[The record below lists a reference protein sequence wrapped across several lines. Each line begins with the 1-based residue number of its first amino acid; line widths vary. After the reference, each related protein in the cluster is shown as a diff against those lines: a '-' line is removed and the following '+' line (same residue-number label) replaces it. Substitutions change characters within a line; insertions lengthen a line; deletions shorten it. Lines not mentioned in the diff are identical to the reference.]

1 MFCDKD
7 DETVPEEERHN
18 RVAPNAQNKL
28 CDGKSAWEVMREHED
43 FKSKL

>member
-7 DETVPEEERHN
+7 DDTVPEDKRHN

-28 CDGKSAWEVMREHED
+28 CDGKSAWEVMRENED
-43 FKSKL
+43 FKSK